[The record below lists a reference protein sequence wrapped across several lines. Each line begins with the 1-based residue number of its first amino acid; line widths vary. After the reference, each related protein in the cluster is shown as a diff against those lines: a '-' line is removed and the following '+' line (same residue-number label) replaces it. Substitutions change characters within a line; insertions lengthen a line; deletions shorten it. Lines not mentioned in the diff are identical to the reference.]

1 MTELPKNPIE
11 AGTSWP
17 EEIER
22 PNRPNEREKGVH
34 DLRRA
39 AEQALPVIEHVST
52 YTDFL
57 RKIATDPKKNR
68 FIGALAI
75 PKYDVFLV
83 RSHES
88 SISTTTCTEWL

>member
-1 MTELPKNPIE
+1 MTELLKNLIE

-22 PNRPNEREKGVH
+22 LSCPNEREKGVH
-34 DLRRA
+34 DLRCA

-57 RKIATDPKKNR
+57 RMIATDPKKNH
-68 FIGALAI
+68 FIGALSI
-75 PKYDVFLV
+75 PKYDVFLCKV
-83 RSHES
+83 A
-88 SISTTTCTEWL
+88 